1 MTKAETI
8 TALGNQM
15 SSFYSLEQV
24 INIVNNIDEKGG
36 ISKEVLERIVD
47 NIMSSLEQDVD
58 HFVCKEDCEFELTYD
73 RRIDL
78 TDIPVDFDYIREA
91 IENNLD
97 QLQEVED
104 LVELERAEN
113 EL

>member
-8 TALGNQM
+8 AALGNQM

-36 ISKEVLERIVD
+36 ISKEALERIVND
-47 NIMSSLEQDVD
+47 IMESLEQDVD
-58 HFVCKEDCEFELTYD
+58 RFVSKEDADFELTYD
-73 RRIDL
+73 RRIEL
-78 TDIPVDFDYIREA
+78 TDIPVDFDFIREA

-97 QLQEVED
+97 QLQKVED
-104 LVELERAEN
+104 LVELERGEN
-113 EL
+113 

>member
-8 TALGNQM
+8 AALGNQM

-36 ISKEVLERIVD
+36 TTKEIVERIVD
-47 NIMSSLEQDVD
+47 NIIESLERDVD
-58 HFVCKEDCEFELTYD
+58 HFVSKEDSEFELTYD
-73 RRIDL
+73 RRIEI
-78 TDIPVDFDYIREA
+78 TEIPVDFDFIREA

-97 QLQEVED
+97 QLQKVED
-104 LVELERAEN
+104 LVELERGEN
-113 EL
+113 

>member
-8 TALGNQM
+8 AALGNQM

-24 INIVNNIDEKGG
+24 IDIVSNIDEKGE

-47 NIMSSLEQDVD
+47 GIMESLERDVD
-58 HFVCKEDCEFELTYD
+58 RFVSKEDAEFELMYD
-73 RRIDL
+73 RRIEL
-78 TDIPVDFDYIREA
+78 TDIPVDFDFIREA

-97 QLQEVED
+97 ELEKVED
-104 LVELERAEN
+104 LVELERLED
-113 EL
+113 

>member
-8 TALGNQM
+8 AALGNQM

-36 ISKEVLERIVD
+36 ISKGALERIVD
-47 NIMSSLEQDVD
+47 NIMESLERDVD
-58 HFVCKEDCEFELTYD
+58 HFVSKEDADFELTYD
-73 RRIDL
+73 RRIEI
-78 TDIPVDFDYIREA
+78 TEIPVDFDFIREA

-97 QLQEVED
+97 ELVNGED
-104 LVELERAEN
+104 LVTLEREEN
-113 EL
+113 

>member
-8 TALGNQM
+8 AALGNQM

-36 ISKEVLERIVD
+36 ISKEALERIVD
-47 NIMSSLEQDVD
+47 DIMESLERDVD
-58 HFVCKEDCEFELTYD
+58 QFVSKEDSEFELTYD
-73 RRIDL
+73 RRIEL
-78 TDIPVDFDYIREA
+78 TDIPVDFDFIREA

-97 QLQEVED
+97 QLQKVED
-104 LVELERAEN
+104 LVELEREEN
-113 EL
+113 

>member
-24 INIVNNIDEKGG
+24 INIVKNIDEKGG

-58 HFVCKEDCEFELTYD
+58 HFVCKEDCEFEIDYD
-73 RRIDL
+73 NRLKVTEVPI
-78 TDIPVDFDYIREA
+78 DFDFIRES